1 MNGKIIKGIG
11 GFYYIKTDEGLIECK
26 ARGKFRHKDIKPM
39 VGDDVTIKIENG
51 KGVIEE
57 IHKRTSELIRPTVAN
72 VSLAFIVFAVKNP
85 DINFDL
91 LNKFLILCEYNN
103 IEVVVCLNKVD
114 LVSEEER
121 EEIKKRINDIGYEV
135 LYINAKEGIGIER
148 LKERIQGNITVLCGP
163 SGAGKST
170 LINKLADKEHMETGS
185 VSVKLGRGKHTTRH
199 SELIEIEDGYIV
211 DTPGFSTLEI
221 KDLMDKNDL
230 KYCFPEFTEYNDKC
244 KYRGCLHYKEP
255 KCVLKEAVE
264 EGKVNKY
271 RYDFYVKSLEE
282 IMKEE
287 KNKW

>member
-11 GFYYIKTDEGLIECK
+11 GLYSIKTEQGLIECK
-26 ARGKFRHKDIKPM
+26 ARGKFRHKGIKPM

-91 LNKFLILCEYNN
+91 LNKFLILCESNN
-103 IEVVVCLNKVD
+103 IEVVVCLNKID

-148 LKERIQGNITVLCGP
+148 LKQKIQGNTTVLCGP
-163 SGAGKST
+163 SGVGKST

-199 SELIEIEDGYIV
+199 SELIDIENGYIV

-221 KDLMDKNDL
+221 KDLKDKNDL

-264 EGKVNKY
+264 EGKINKY

>member
-26 ARGKFRHKDIKPM
+26 ARGKFRHKDMKPM

-271 RYDFYVKSLEE
+271 RYNFYVKSLEE